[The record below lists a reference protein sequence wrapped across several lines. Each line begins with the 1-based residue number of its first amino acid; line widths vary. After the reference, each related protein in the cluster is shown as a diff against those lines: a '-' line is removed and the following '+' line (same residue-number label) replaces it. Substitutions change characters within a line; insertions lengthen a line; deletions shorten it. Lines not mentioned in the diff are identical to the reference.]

1 MKSLII
7 SGMLCLGTFT
17 GACNTS
23 SAHLHTSDSTKGFA
37 VVELF
42 TSEGCSSCPPADE
55 LLANLEKESQG
66 KPLYLL
72 AFHVDYWDHQGWR
85 DSFSQHIFSERQQQY
100 ANWMRLSSIY
110 TPQMVINGSSEFVGS
125 NVSGVTQA
133 INQGFSQETVGSL
146 SLQTK
151 INAQQ
156 MEVTWQL
163 SSPQK
168 NTRLL
173 LALVQKNGQSNV
185 RAGENAGRKLSHV
198 HIVKELTTVDMKR
211 ATAVSVPV
219 PANFDTQNWELIGWV
234 QRESDG
240 HIIAATKADFQHLT
254 INK

>member
-1 MKSLII
+1 MKSWIV
-7 SGMLCLGTFT
+7 SGMLCLSALT
-17 GACNTS
+17 GSCNTA
-23 SAHLHTSDSTKGFA
+23 SARLTNTTDSTKGFA

-55 LLANLEKESQG
+55 LLARLEKESPG

-100 ANWMRLSSIY
+100 ASWLHLSNIY
-110 TPQMVINGSSEFVGS
+110 TPQMVINGVSEFVGS
-125 NVSGVTQA
+125 DVSGVIKA
-133 INQGFSQETVGSL
+133 INHGFSQEAADHL

-151 INAQQ
+151 IGAQQ

-163 SSPQK
+163 SSPKK

-173 LALVQKNGQSNV
+173 LALVQKNGQSHV

-198 HIVKELTTVDMKR
+198 QIVQRFTTVDINR
-211 ATAVSVPV
+211 TTAVSLAV
-219 PANFDTQNWELIGWV
+219 PADFNTQSWELIGWV
-234 QRESDG
+234 QNTSDG
-240 HIIAATKADFQHLT
+240 HIIAATKAVLQ
-254 INK
+254 